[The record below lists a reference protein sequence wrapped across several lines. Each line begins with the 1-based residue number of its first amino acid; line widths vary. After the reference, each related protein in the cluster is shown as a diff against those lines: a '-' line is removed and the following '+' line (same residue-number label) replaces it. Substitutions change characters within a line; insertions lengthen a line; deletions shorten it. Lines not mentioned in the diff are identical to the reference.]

1 LSIATGKTA
10 PKKGSIKD
18 SASGSQRVAP
28 KSNSNS
34 AKKGQGSTKTTKKG
48 KMETNLD
55 KFIGDAQS
63 EKVVVKPTLVS
74 KETVL
79 SNSSFKV
86 NKKKR
91 TTINIED
98 EESFVEREA
107 T

>member
-1 LSIATGKTA
+1 VIQNSQADLSLSVDKTA
-10 PKKGSIKD
+10 SKKGTIKD
-18 SASGSQRVAP
+18 SASGSQRVPP

-48 KMETNLD
+48 KMETHLD

-86 NKKKR
+86 
-91 TTINIED
+91 
-98 EESFVEREA
+98 
-107 T
+107 